1 MKSDNFPIAASVA
14 LAVGILQTF
23 LLQYFD
29 AYISAY
35 SPVPIW
41 LASHFASSFL
51 LLLLLSLYIWTVSIL
66 LCLPAAYILC
76 KLRPR
81 KLFVYLILAVVPSF
95 LWQHRLLFIEPA
107 RFSHF
112 MVIFDSILPALFMLP
127 AASAIVRLAQR
138 RRNV

>member
-14 LAVGILQTF
+14 LSVGILQTI
-23 LLQYFD
+23 LLLYVD
-29 AYISAY
+29 ASIAAY

-41 LASHFASSFL
+41 FATHVATRFF
-51 LLLLLSLYIWTVSIL
+51 LLSLLFIYDWTISIL
-66 LCLPAAYILC
+66 LCLPVAYILC

-95 LWQHRLLFIEPA
+95 LWQHRLLFIEPS
-107 RFSHF
+107 RFSSF
-112 MVIFDSILPALFMLP
+112 MVVFDSILSSLFMLP
-127 AASAIVRLAQR
+127 AATAIVRLAQR

>member
-1 MKSDNFPIAASVA
+1 MKSDNFPIAVSVA

-41 LASHFASSFL
+41 LASHVVTSFF
-51 LLLLLSLYIWTVSIL
+51 LLLLLSLYIWTASIL
-66 LCLPAAYILC
+66 PCLPAAYILC

-95 LWQHRLLFIEPA
+95 LWQHRLLFSEPA

-127 AASAIVRLAQR
+127 AAAAIIRLAQR
-138 RRNV
+138 RKNV

>member
-14 LAVGILQTF
+14 LAVGIFQTI
-23 LLQYFD
+23 LLLYVD
-29 AYISAY
+29 AYIAAR

-41 LASHFASSFL
+41 LASHVFTSFF
-51 LLLLLSLYIWTVSIL
+51 LLSLLFIYDWLISIL

-95 LWQHRLLFIEPA
+95 LWQHRLVFIEPA
-107 RFSHF
+107 RFSNF
-112 MVIFDSILPALFMLP
+112 MAFDSVLCALFMLP
-127 AASAIVRLAQR
+127 TATVIVRFAQR

>member
-23 LLQYFD
+23 LLRYVD
-29 AYISAY
+29 AYIAAY

-41 LASHFASSFL
+41 LASHVFTSFF
-51 LLLLLSLYIWTVSIL
+51 LLSLLLIYDWLISIFF
-66 LCLPAAYILC
+66 CLPAAYILC

-81 KLFVYLILAVVPSF
+81 RLFVYLVLAVVPSF
-95 LWQHRLLFIEPA
+95 LWQHRLVFIEPVRYSNFLA
-107 RFSHF
+107 FNSVLR
-112 MVIFDSILPALFMLP
+112 DLFMLP
-127 AASAIVRLAQR
+127 AATAIVRFAQR